1 MPGKIKQA
9 LDKLIQERSKG
20 NQTLVNTTI
29 TKLMIKG
36 INYSKYTAS
45 SEDDPAILEK
55 IYAAAKEMG
64 VII

>member
-1 MPGKIKQA
+1 
-9 LDKLIQERSKG
+9 
-20 NQTLVNTTI
+20 
-29 TKLMIKG
+29 MIKG
-36 INYSKYTAS
+36 INYSKYTAT